1 MNLRLLLL
9 PVLASLI
16 DPASGADNED
26 PACALRKLAGDY
38 YRWRNQEFPVASSEQ
53 GLHTG
58 DDRLTDYTEEA
69 LRARRER
76 VQKLIA
82 QVRALAADGWP
93 RDDRIDRALFLA
105 QLEREDFFDRERAG
119 PETDP
124 QTYVSECSNA
134 IFSLLKKNYDA
145 PRTRALS
152 ATARLRAMPVLLE
165 QGRRT
170 LTRPVRLYARLAIES
185 ARAMDGLFGDSL
197 MTLAADLS
205 PVERAELVAARD
217 RALKALKDFAR
228 WLEDRLPEMTE
239 FAPMGEERYNWML
252 RHVYLLPLDARQV
265 AMLGEAELARYR
277 GLEALLKDPALAD
290 PDPSRS
296 PSIPR
301 DQAAFLAAYES
312 RQGEMIRFLREQ
324 RLVTLPASLGPFQ
337 IRQLPEAFKPTRPG
351 GFMNPPG
358 RYDRDASG
366 FFFIPTFDAKSRNF
380 YLRAAIEDPRPI
392 LGHEGIPGHFLQ
404 LSIARTLTSEIR
416 REHSDG
422 VFVEGWALYGEE
434 MLMRQ
439 GLYPE
444 GSAGQ
449 AQVLRLA
456 RYRAARIGVD
466 VNLHTGRWT
475 FEQAVKYFMDAGG
488 LDREA
493 AEGEAAGAASEPS
506 QKITYMVGKWQ
517 IMRLLGKY
525 RDREGA
531 RFRLG
536 AFHDALLASGSLP
549 LSVVE
554 WLLLDDPSSLE
565 DVLH

>member
-1 MNLRLLLL
+1 MKRRLLLL
-9 PVLASLI
+9 PVLASLV
-16 DPASGADNED
+16 DPAPAADHEP
-26 PACALRKLAGDY
+26 PAGVLRRLAGDY

-58 DDRLTDYTEEA
+58 DNRLAEYTEEA

-76 VQKLIA
+76 VQKLIG

-105 QLEREDFFDRERAG
+105 QLEGEDFFDRERAK

-152 ATARLRAMPVLLE
+152 ATARLQAMPALLE

-170 LTRPVRLYARLAIES
+170 LTRPVRLYARLAMES
-185 ARAMDGLFGDSL
+185 ARAMDGLFVDSL
-197 MTLAADLS
+197 MTLAGDLS

-217 RALKALKDFAR
+217 RALQALKAFAR
-228 WLEDRLPEMTE
+228 WLEDRLPEMAE
-239 FAPMGEERYNWML
+239 FVPMGEDRYNWML

-277 GLEALLKDPALAD
+277 GLESLLKDPALAD
-290 PDPSRS
+290 PDPARS

-312 RQGEMIRFLREQ
+312 RQEEMIRFLREK
-324 RLVTLPASLGPFQ
+324 RLLTLPPSLGPFH

-358 RYDRDASG
+358 RYDRDPSG
-366 FFFIPTFDAKSRNF
+366 FYFIPTFDAKSRNF

-404 LSIARTLTSEIR
+404 LSLAHALTNEIR

-475 FEQAVKYFMDAGG
+475 FEQAVQYFMEAGG

-517 IMRLLGKY
+517 IMRLLGRY

-549 LSVVE
+549 LSIVE

-565 DVLH
+565 GALR